1 MTDYRALYFYLFGQ
15 IAAAVEELEQGK
27 IVLAAERLIEA
38 QKKAEEQAVEDAQEA
53 EQ

>member
-27 IVLAAERLIEA
+27 IVLAAERLVET
-38 QKKAEEQAVEDAQEA
+38 QKKSEEQAVVDAQEA